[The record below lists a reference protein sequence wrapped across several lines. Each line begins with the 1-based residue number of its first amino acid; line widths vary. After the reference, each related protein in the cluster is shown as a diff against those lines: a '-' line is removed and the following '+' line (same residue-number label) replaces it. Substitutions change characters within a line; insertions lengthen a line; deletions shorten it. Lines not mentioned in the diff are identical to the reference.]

1 MIGNDLAA
9 LLVWQSNYMT
19 PYEAFAFGLLMV
31 YAAKTIFMSCRCGV
45 HACFGSCSLTAF
57 FFLGAGELFISH
69 TCNVRNH
76 KRQMEGHSQPKL
88 QVTVATWKEHRISG
102 LKTHETYHA
111 SVECI

>member
-57 FFLGAGELFISH
+57 FFFGGGRAIHFTYMQRKKPQASNGRPFAAKAASYR
-69 TCNVRNH
+69 RNLERAPH
-76 KRQMEGHSQPKL
+76 FWSQNARNL
-88 QVTVATWKEHRISG
+88 SC
-102 LKTHETYHA
+102 L
-111 SVECI
+111 C